1 MTKQI
6 GIYNF
11 ATGEDIVRDMTSEE
25 LAQYQSEMDEIAAQ
39 EQEKIAKETQ
49 RIALLAKMGITQ
61 EEANLLL
68 GITQVEEKPAIG

>member
-11 ATGEDIVRDMTSEE
+11 TTGEDIVRDMTSEE

-49 RIALLAKMGITQ
+49 RIALLAKIGITQ